1 MAARKALFKDAVDE
15 EDDEYCTRAR
25 CMDDGVDQRDPLTMA
40 GVIQLRHVQVV
51 ESGTPRGALR

>member
-25 CMDDGVDQRDPLTMA
+25 CMDDGVDQRDPLTTCLSVCYQ
-40 GVIQLRHVQVV
+40 GDWQGSFNYGISRL
-51 ESGTPRGALR
+51 